1 MESNQI
7 KESIRDAYEKIEELQ
22 FQLHIDAI
30 PLTEMI
36 VKCAVENFID
46 AAHLI
51 ENAPLSAF
59 YDKDIE
65 HFNMLMW
72 RIRDHALDIMNSWL
86 RRHNNEVGQDDP
98 VCKSCVSII
107 KAIRMAAIETG
118 TPIQPR
124 PDDNKGLPR
133 TTNIIKVKQQHT
145 NSKRGR
151 PAKKFE
157 NYFIVPEDEK
167 IIMPILEDML
177 KNKVG
182 EDAARIIVAC
192 CKEGWMSEPSSK
204 SIDDRFGISQ
214 KGLSYYFNCHFRQEE
229 MKKKEDNPHPPFTD
243 EELLKIIDS
252 IKKRID
258 DKFKK

>member
-1 MESNQI
+1 MKNNQI
-7 KESIRDAYEKIEELQ
+7 KSVRDTYRPIEELQ
-22 FQLHIDAI
+22 FLLRIDAI
-30 PLTEMI
+30 PLTETI
-36 VKCAVENFID
+36 VKRAVEYFIE
-46 AAHLI
+46 AAHFI

-65 HFNMLMW
+65 HFNMYMW
-72 RIRDHALDIMNSWL
+72 RIRNHALDIVNSWL
-86 RRHNNEVGQDDP
+86 RRHNNEVSQDDL
-98 VCKSCVSII
+98 VCKSCASII
-107 KAIRMAAIETG
+107 EAIQLAAIETG

-157 NYFIVPEDEK
+157 KYFIVPEDEK

-258 DKFKK
+258 DKLKK

>member
-7 KESIRDAYEKIEELQ
+7 KDSIRDAYEKIEELQ

-30 PLTEMI
+30 PLTEVI
-36 VKCAVENFID
+36 VKRAVENFID

-86 RRHNNEVGQDDP
+86 RRHNNEVGQYDS

-107 KAIRMAAIETG
+107 KAIRMAALETG

-124 PDDNKGLPR
+124 PDDKGQPSITIDRIQEDAQSTKTKYNAQMYEEALSSPVLNAIFKHD
-133 TTNIIKVKQQHT
+133 TN
-145 NSKRGR
+145 
-151 PAKKFE
+151 
-157 NYFIVPEDEK
+157 
-167 IIMPILEDML
+167 ML
-177 KNKVG
+177 KEFIDFCISSSCDADIAHKAYKLDSYITTTGKTLYDELFRLKLLNKTWG
-182 EDAARIIVAC
+182 N
-192 CKEGWMSEPSSK
+192 W
-204 SIDDRFGISQ
+204 
-214 KGLSYYFNCHFRQEE
+214 RQAL
-229 MKKKEDNPHPPFTD
+229 N
-243 EELLKIIDS
+243 
-252 IKKRID
+252 
-258 DKFKK
+258 